1 MDNIYFDILKYTFGT
16 ITIGYISHKIIN
28 DYKVNKDFKAEKI
41 IEIKK
46 TPNLYFYSNEVIISN
61 LQSYEI
67 RKNIDIFIKF
77 MLKNYSEEVLQC
89 FFHNLNRINIKEKI
103 IKLELL
109 RKNID
114 GYYDACTNEIKVMNS
129 NVIFH
134 ELFHAAS
141 TIYDEKN
148 GLVYQGFS
156 QVDLKNNINIGIG
169 LNEGYTEYL
178 SSKYFYYDDNSA
190 YFYERYIAQ
199 KLEKIVGSKDM
210 EELFLKADLYGL
222 IEKLGE
228 YSSKENII
236 SFINNVDVIS
246 KHKFY
251 ENNIIKRL
259 KEEVYQFLYDAYSNK
274 LNSDFNSNLI
284 TKIDMINKLTYFLGD
299 YSYFKNSNNYLLE
312 YSKK

>member
-46 TPNLYFYSNEVIISN
+46 TPNLYFYSNEVFISN
-61 LQSYEI
+61 LQSYET

-103 IKLELL
+103 IKLEIL
-109 RKNID
+109 RKNVD
-114 GYYDACTNEIKVMNS
+114 GYYDACSNEIKVTNP

-134 ELFHAAS
+134 ELFHASS
-141 TIYDEKN
+141 TVYDERN
-148 GLVYQGFS
+148 GFVYQGFS
-156 QVDLKNNINIGIG
+156 QVDLKNNKCIGIG

-178 SSKYFYYDDNSA
+178 SSKYFYYDNDSA

-199 KLEKIVGSKDM
+199 KLEKIIGFKEM
-210 EELFLKADLYGL
+210 EKLFLTANLYGL
-222 IEKLGE
+222 IDKLNR
-228 YSSKENII
+228 YNSKENII
-236 SFINNVDVIS
+236 SFISNIDIIFKN
-246 KHKFY
+246 KFY
-251 ENNIIKRL
+251 KNGITEKIKEDIN
-259 KEEVYQFLYDAYSNK
+259 KFLYDTYQNK
-274 LNSDFNSNLI
+274 LNSDYNNNLI
-284 TKIDMINKLTYFLGD
+284 TNNDMMNNIKNYLGD
-299 YSYFKNSNNYLLE
+299 YSY
-312 YSKK
+312 SKKK